1 MKKLISILL
10 CAAMLMTLAACGEGK
25 QPEEPPS
32 APVETEISAEKQTLS
47 PTERPAALK
56 LSEMSEEDCIAS
68 LREFGADIPEGRE
81 TGIMS
86 MVAGFEENIDRPYPG
101 DVYFD
106 EAYALFESVRA
117 AVRAYYI
124 SIGEPL
130 EPAAPTEAPTPEPT
144 VTPEPVPTLKPIEEF
159 PLPEDPEAVGDCIK
173 EAEILAY
180 LPFDD
185 EELDLGFAGEFE
197 IDVYMRKPEA
207 FWIKDGKAYVLDSVK
222 NRVIVCEKEVYSF
235 ITFSDLDV
243 WNYYMTMSIVD
254 DTIYVFNTEEEMDCI
269 SVYDM
274 SGAKLESI
282 RVPKKAYKNGVSALF
297 EMDGHLAMYDH
308 GLVLYDYTDGE
319 FVERY

>member
-130 EPAAPTEAPTPEPT
+130 EPAEGQE
-144 VTPEPVPTLKPIEEF
+144 
-159 PLPEDPEAVGDCIK
+159 
-173 EAEILAY
+173 
-180 LPFDD
+180 
-185 EELDLGFAGEFE
+185 
-197 IDVYMRKPEA
+197 
-207 FWIKDGKAYVLDSVK
+207 
-222 NRVIVCEKEVYSF
+222 
-235 ITFSDLDV
+235 
-243 WNYYMTMSIVD
+243 
-254 DTIYVFNTEEEMDCI
+254 
-269 SVYDM
+269 
-274 SGAKLESI
+274 
-282 RVPKKAYKNGVSALF
+282 
-297 EMDGHLAMYDH
+297 
-308 GLVLYDYTDGE
+308 
-319 FVERY
+319 